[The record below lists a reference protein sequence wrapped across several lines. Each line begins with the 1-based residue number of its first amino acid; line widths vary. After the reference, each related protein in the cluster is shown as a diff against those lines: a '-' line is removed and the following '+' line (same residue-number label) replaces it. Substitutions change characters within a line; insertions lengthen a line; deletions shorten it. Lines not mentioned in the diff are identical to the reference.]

1 MVTLSYSEEH
11 ALLRS
16 QARRWLAE
24 RCPMTAIRRFADD
37 ARGQDSAWWK
47 ELAELGWV
55 GLVIPAEY
63 GGSGL
68 SFTHLAV
75 LLEEAGRSL
84 LPAPLLSTTLG
95 AMAIAFGGSDAQR
108 ARWLPRLA
116 AGDFVATLA
125 HVEPDGAWRAADTTA
140 RRQRGRVS
148 GEKHHVWHAPS
159 ADLFLVPV
167 RDGTARAARL
177 RLAVIERAADGIAVT
192 PEVGLDP
199 TRRSGRVRFDDVSVR
214 DDALLPVDA
223 QDLFAYLV
231 PRACTALAAEMA
243 GGADA
248 LLAMTATYAT
258 QRVQF
263 ARPIGSFQAIKHPL
277 VNVLIDVE
285 HVRSLV
291 YAAAAALDT
300 GAAEAESLARMAKA
314 KASDAYVFAA
324 SRAVQFHGGFGFTYE
339 CDAHFFM
346 RRALAARPAFGD
358 AAHHRRWIAERAIA
372 GAG

>member
-11 ALLRS
+11 TLLRNEV
-16 QARRWLAE
+16 RRWLAE
-24 RCPMTAIRRFADD
+24 RCPTTAVRRFADD
-37 ARGQDSAWWK
+37 PRGDDSTWWK
-47 ELAELGWV
+47 ELAELGWL
-55 GLVIPAEY
+55 GLVVPAEY

-84 LPAPLLSTTLG
+84 LPAPLLSTTLA
-95 AMAIAFGGSDAQR
+95 AMAIAFAGSDAQR

-125 HVEPDGAWRAADTTA
+125 HVEPSGAWQAADTAA

-148 GEKHHVWHAPS
+148 GEKHHVWHAPT
-159 ADLFLVPV
+159 ADLFLLPV
-167 RDGTARAARL
+167 RDGAARSARL
-177 RLAVIERAADGIAVT
+177 RLAVIERAADGITVT

-199 TRRSGRVRFDDVSVR
+199 TRRSGRVRFDGVAVR
-214 DDALLPVDA
+214 DDALLPADA
-223 QDLFAYLV
+223 REVFAYLL

-248 LLAMTATYAT
+248 LLTMTATYAT

-277 VNVLIDVE
+277 VNVMIDVE
-285 HVRSLV
+285 HMRSLL
-291 YAAAAALDT
+291 YAAAAALDA

-339 CDAHFFM
+339 CDAHFYM
-346 RRALAARPAFGD
+346 KRALASRPAFGD
-358 AAHHRRWIAERAIA
+358 AAHHRRWIAEHLIA
-372 GAG
+372 AA